1 MRLALLAL
9 VLLALVISNHPID
22 ARHKGEENWK
32 QRYRKW
38 KEAEEQTRHHDVLI
52 GTDEA
57 AAARVQDEHNDV
69 NNDGLSE
76 KELWRQRI
84 EAKKQRQSQ
93 WQASDGKQEGR
104 PMSDITAWHE
114 EKWRRKQERHYK
126 TVPHDL
132 QRQKRHQTREL
143 KLEGE
148 SSGKFVRK
156 SPPPHTKVAEM
167 ARYIVHNSD
176 WAAVAYTSRQP
187 ETFGLPMADIFS
199 ISDGLVDNS
208 TGVPYM
214 YISPLD
220 TGVQD
225 LAKDSRCSLAMSLAQ
240 GNYCKQEGLD
250 PEDPRCAHV
259 FLTGK
264 LKTVKNGTEEFARA
278 EKLFFDRHPK
288 LRNMPKDHRF
298 RFAKLKIS
306 NILVQDYFGGPA
318 HIPLAEYFAAKPEEF
333 NPSKTRPV
341 PEVDAELIPGA
352 SSSDSE
358 KWLRPIE

>member
-1 MRLALLAL
+1 MRSALLGL
-9 VLLALVISNHPID
+9 VLLALVVSSID

-38 KEAEEQTRHHDVLI
+38 KDAEDQARNREALI

-57 AAARVQDEHNDV
+57 AAARLQGDEHNDV
-69 NNDGLSE
+69 SNEDLSE

-84 EAKKQRQSQ
+84 EAKKQRQAQGNSERKPE
-93 WQASDGKQEGR
+93 GK

-114 EKWRRKQERHYK
+114 EKWRRKQERHYQSG
-126 TVPHDL
+126 PHDL
-132 QRQKRHQTREL
+132 HRQKRHQTREF

-148 SSGKFVRK
+148 NFGRTFRK
-156 SPPPHTKVAEM
+156 SPPPHNKVAEM

-199 ISDGLVDNS
+199 ISDGLVNNS

-220 TGVQD
+220 AGVQD
-225 LAKDSRCSLAMSLAQ
+225 LSKDSRCSLAMSLAQ
-240 GNYCKQEGLD
+240 GDYCKQEGLD

-264 LKTVKNGTEEFARA
+264 LKTVKNGTEEFSQAQ
-278 EKLFFDRHPK
+278 KLFFDRHPK

-318 HIPLAEYFAAKPEEF
+318 HIPLAEYFAAKPENF
-333 NPSKTRPV
+333 NPSKTRPL
-341 PEVDAELIPGA
+341 PEAEAELIPGA

-358 KWLRPIE
+358 KWLRPME